1 MISDQIS
8 RTKGIMWSSG
18 LSSERRG
25 GEVRM
30 SVPGGLRR
38 VIRKQ
43 HDTLHHM
50 HDKRG

>member
-8 RTKGIMWSSG
+8 RTEGIMWSLG

-25 GEVRM
+25 EEVRM
-30 SVPGGLRR
+30 SVSGGWR
-38 VIRKQ
+38 VIWKQ